1 MGIRRILPSHDTALP
16 PGVASPTRSA
26 DDYRTRLLTYIPAD
40 VVAAWVFLDRI
51 LHVDPIGAPTLHWIV
66 FGVVLVLT
74 PLWTWYATE
83 TPAFP
88 VSRVLTSTVAFAV
101 WVFALGG
108 PFVRLGWY
116 TPMLAA
122 VLLVL
127 YTLAA
132 PLIPFLAARLHRRTH
147 PPVPV
152 A

>member
-1 MGIRRILPSHDTALP
+1 MGTRRVIHSQDAAFP
-16 PGVASPTRSA
+16 PGVPPRARSA

-51 LHVDPIGAPTLHWIV
+51 LHVDPIGSPTLHWIV

-83 TPAFP
+83 APALP
-88 VSRVLTSTVAFAV
+88 AARVLTSTVAFAV

-116 TPMLAA
+116 TPTLAA

-132 PLIPFLAARLHRRTH
+132 PLIPFLAGKARRRTH
-147 PPVPV
+147 PREV